1 MRVKHQG
8 LRQVFKIVEWRN
20 GCVYKTKQIG
30 YAWVTLPIDSRH
42 LDTQSEDKNIQYHSI
57 STDMMQK
64 LNWKTN
70 RTVSDDTPDIVPVSI
85 SKGLIISEASN

>member
-1 MRVKHQG
+1 MRVKYQG

-20 GCVYKTKQIG
+20 GCVYRTKQIG
-30 YAWVTLPIDSRH
+30 YAWVT

-57 STDMMQK
+57 STDMMK
-64 LNWKTN
+64 MLNYKTN